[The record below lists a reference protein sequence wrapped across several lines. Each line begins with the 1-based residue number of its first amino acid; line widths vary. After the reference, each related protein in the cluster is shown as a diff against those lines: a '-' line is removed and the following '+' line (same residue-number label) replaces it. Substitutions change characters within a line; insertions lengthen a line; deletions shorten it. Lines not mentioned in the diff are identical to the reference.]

1 MIRIGSLFFGIFCL
15 PAVLWGQYEVDALR
29 FSRSTLNGSA
39 KFISM
44 GGAMGAVGAD
54 FSVMS
59 SNPGGLGLFR
69 SSQISFTPGFNFA
82 QSESQWQ
89 NNAYSDRR
97 FAFQFGQVG
106 GVFHKKLQRPLP
118 MGTQGFTFAIG
129 YNRTHSFN
137 RSLFFE
143 GENNSHSIGDLFLQR
158 ANGLPVD
165 QLDAFTERLGFD
177 TYLLDTLGGGQ
188 GNQYSNLGLF
198 ANENKLM
205 SRQITAKG
213 SSGEIGL
220 AGAVNLGHRLY
231 VGATL
236 GIVRLDYTETS
247 EYHER
252 DQQNLVPGFNQVMFR
267 ENLMVEGTGI
277 HVKAGLVWRVADWF
291 RVGAAIHSPTFMSLT
306 EQYSTEMVTDFDVG
320 SYSSTSPRGNFDY
333 DLDMPWRWNAST
345 AFIIAQKLTLAAEYE
360 MADFSNISLRSSGSF
375 FMPVNQFIDAN
386 YGLSHHIRLGGEFR
400 IDPWRFR
407 AGYQHATDPV
417 VQNGGVDRTIQY
429 FTAGIGYRAK
439 KWVYFDAAYV
449 LQKTQ
454 GSERIFRDF
463 SSTLPAIIELNQHLA
478 QVTLGFIF

>member
-1 MIRIGSLFFGIFCL
+1 MKSIRYFSIGMCIL
-15 PAVLWGQYEVDALR
+15 PMMVFGQYEVDALR

-82 QSESQWQ
+82 QSESQWEQ
-89 NNAYSDRR
+89 NNFSDRR

-106 GVFHKKLQRPLP
+106 GVFHKKLNRPLP

-137 RSLFFE
+137 RSLTFE
-143 GENNSHSIGDLFLQR
+143 GENNTHSLGDLFLQR
-158 ANGLPVD
+158 ANGLGVD

-177 TYLLDTLGGGQ
+177 TFLLDTLSGGQ
-188 GNQYSNLGLF
+188 GNQYTNLGLF
-198 ANENKLM
+198 ANENKNM

-213 SSGEIGL
+213 SAGEIGL

-231 VGATL
+231 IGATL
-236 GIVRLDYTETS
+236 GIVRLDYTENS
-247 EYHER
+247 EYTER
-252 DQQNLVPGFNQVMFR
+252 DRDNLVPGFNQVLFR

-291 RVGAAIHSPTFMSLT
+291 RVGAAIHSPTFMALT
-306 EQYSTEMVTDFDVG
+306 EQYSTEMVTDFNVG
-320 SYSSTSPRGNFDY
+320 TYTSNSPRGNFDY
-333 DLDMPWRWNAST
+333 DLDMPWRWNASV

-360 MADFSNISLRSSGSF
+360 MADFSNISLRSTGNF
-375 FMPVNQFIDAN
+375 FTSTNQFIDAN
-386 YGLSHHIRLGGEFR
+386 YGLSHHLRVGGEFR

-417 VQNGGVDRTIQY
+417 IQNGGVDRTIQY
-429 FTAGIGYRAK
+429 FTAGMGYRAK
-439 KWVYFDAAYV
+439 KWVYFDIAYV

-454 GSERIFRDF
+454 GNERIFRDF
-463 SSTLPAIIELNQHLA
+463 TTTTPAIIELNQHLA